1 MKVHIRDRDA
11 LRAISPD
18 ALSAYARAAGWSRT
32 NERYRVHSDVYAA
45 DGLPEI
51 ILPRTRR
58 LGDYASVV
66 ARLIEIFSTVTE
78 RDQLALYHDLV
89 NTNCD
94 VVRVRA
100 GGHDDGSLTVND
112 GVDLVVGARD
122 MLLAAA
128 CSLREPQAR
137 YRAGAN
143 KEAADLLSRVRLGQT
158 EQGSF
163 VVALMISI
171 PSEDYDP
178 PIERRMT
185 RRLIESLDAARSAAE
200 SAVAGFKSIRALEDF
215 ELRGLNVLVG
225 ANGAGK
231 SNLMSLFRMVSELAA
246 GRLQLFVKRE
256 GRADALL
263 FGGRRRTSVLD
274 VELSFNGN
282 SHRYGF
288 SLEPV
293 ADGLAFAREHVVPGE
308 STCSGH
314 LEAQAVSIEV
324 GDFAA
329 YVLPVMRD
337 WRVYHFHDTSEVA
350 GVRCPQAVRD
360 NLRLLHERHPHEY
373 REIVDAVRL
382 AAPFFG
388 GFVYRRDVDEL
399 MELEWHHVD
408 DADTPLGPLQL
419 SDGTLRFMCLATL
432 LLQPTAMQP
441 RLILIDEPEL
451 GLHPVALTLLAEM
464 LLSASEARQVI
475 VSTQSADLVSEFR
488 PEDVV
493 VVDRRDGESIFERLD
508 LDRLQD
514 WLKEYS
520 LGQLWKANVIGGG
533 PAR

>member
-1 MKVHIRDRDA
+1 MIDQV
-11 LRAISPD
+11 
-18 ALSAYARAAGWSRT
+18 
-32 NERYRVHSDVYAA
+32 
-45 DGLPEI
+45 
-51 ILPRTRR
+51 
-58 LGDYASVV
+58 
-66 ARLIEIFSTVTE
+66 TV
-78 RDQLALYHDLV
+78 R
-89 NTNCD
+89 
-94 VVRVRA
+94 
-100 GGHDDGSLTVND
+100 
-112 GVDLVVGARD
+112 
-122 MLLAAA
+122 
-128 CSLREPQAR
+128 
-137 YRAGAN
+137 
-143 KEAADLLSRVRLGQT
+143 
-158 EQGSF
+158 
-163 VVALMISI
+163 
-171 PSEDYDP
+171 
-178 PIERRMT
+178 
-185 RRLIESLDAARSAAE
+185 
-200 SAVAGFKSIRALEDF
+200 GFKSIRVLEEF

-231 SNLMSLFRMVSELAA
+231 SNLMSLFRMVSELA
-246 GRLQLFVKRE
+246 GKRLQLFVKRE

-274 VELSFNGN
+274 VELSFSGN

-293 ADGLAFAREHVVPGE
+293 ADGLAFAREYVLPGG

-314 LEAQAVSIEV
+314 LEAKAASVTD

-329 YVLPVMRD
+329 YVVPVMRD
-337 WRVYHFHDTSEVA
+337 WQVYHFHDTSDVA
-350 GVRCPQAVRD
+350 GMRCPQAVRD
-360 NLRLLHERHPHEY
+360 NLRLKPDGANLGPFLRLLHERHPHEH

-388 GFVYRRDVDEL
+388 GFVYRKDVDER

-419 SDGTLRFMCLATL
+419 SDGTLRFLCLATL

-451 GLHPVALTLLAEM
+451 GLHPFALTLLAEM
-464 LLSASEARQVI
+464 LQSASEARQVI

-493 VVDRRDGESIFERLD
+493 VVNRRDGESVFERLD
-508 LDRLQD
+508 PDRLQD

-520 LGQLWKANVIGGG
+520 LGDLWRANVVSGG

>member
-1 MKVHIRDRDA
+1 MIDR
-11 LRAISPD
+11 
-18 ALSAYARAAGWSRT
+18 
-32 NERYRVHSDVYAA
+32 
-45 DGLPEI
+45 
-51 ILPRTRR
+51 
-58 LGDYASVV
+58 
-66 ARLIEIFSTVTE
+66 
-78 RDQLALYHDLV
+78 LA
-89 NTNCD
+89 
-94 VVRVRA
+94 VR
-100 GGHDDGSLTVND
+100 
-112 GVDLVVGARD
+112 
-122 MLLAAA
+122 
-128 CSLREPQAR
+128 
-137 YRAGAN
+137 
-143 KEAADLLSRVRLGQT
+143 
-158 EQGSF
+158 
-163 VVALMISI
+163 
-171 PSEDYDP
+171 
-178 PIERRMT
+178 
-185 RRLIESLDAARSAAE
+185 
-200 SAVAGFKSIRALEDF
+200 GFKSIRVLEDF

-246 GRLQLFVKRE
+246 KRLQLFVKRE
-256 GRADALL
+256 GRTDALL

-274 VELSFNGN
+274 VELSFNGD

-293 ADGLAFAREHVVPGE
+293 ADGLAFTREHVLPGVPQEYELVYPDTIPTIEGGA
-308 STCSGH
+308 TWSGGH
-314 LEAQAVSIEV
+314 QEAHAATLGR

-337 WRVYHFHDTSEVA
+337 WRVFHFHDTSEVA

-360 NLRLLHERHPHEY
+360 NLRLKPDGANLGPFLRLLHERHPHEH

-388 GFVYRRDVDEL
+388 GFVYRKDVDER

-419 SDGTLRFMCLATL
+419 SDGTLRFLCLATL

-451 GLHPVALTLLAEM
+451 GLHPFALTLLAEM
-464 LLSASEARQVI
+464 LQSASEARQVI

-493 VVDRRDGESIFERLD
+493 VVNRRDGESVFERLD
-508 LDRLQD
+508 PDRLQD

-520 LGQLWKANVIGGG
+520 LGQLWKANVISGG

>member
-1 MKVHIRDRDA
+1 MIDR
-11 LRAISPD
+11 
-18 ALSAYARAAGWSRT
+18 
-32 NERYRVHSDVYAA
+32 V
-45 DGLPEI
+45 
-51 ILPRTRR
+51 
-58 LGDYASVV
+58 
-66 ARLIEIFSTVTE
+66 TV
-78 RDQLALYHDLV
+78 R
-89 NTNCD
+89 
-94 VVRVRA
+94 
-100 GGHDDGSLTVND
+100 
-112 GVDLVVGARD
+112 
-122 MLLAAA
+122 
-128 CSLREPQAR
+128 
-137 YRAGAN
+137 
-143 KEAADLLSRVRLGQT
+143 
-158 EQGSF
+158 
-163 VVALMISI
+163 
-171 PSEDYDP
+171 
-178 PIERRMT
+178 
-185 RRLIESLDAARSAAE
+185 
-200 SAVAGFKSIRALEDF
+200 GFKSIRVLEGF
-215 ELRGLNVLVG
+215 ELGGLNVLVG

-256 GRADALL
+256 GRSDALL
-263 FGGRRRTSVLD
+263 FDGRRRTSVLD

-293 ADGLAFAREHVVPGE
+293 ADGMAFARERVFPGA

-314 LEAQAVSIEV
+314 QEARLATLGR

-360 NLRLLHERHPHEY
+360 NLRLKPDGANLGPFLRVLHERHPHEY
-373 REIVDAVRL
+373 NEIVDAVRL

-388 GFVYRRDVDEL
+388 GFVYRKDVDER

-408 DADTPLGPLQL
+408 DVDTPLGPLQL

-464 LLSASEARQVI
+464 LQSASEARQVI

-488 PEDVV
+488 PEEVV
-493 VVDRRDGESIFERLD
+493 VVDRRDGESVFERLD
-508 LDRLQD
+508 PDRLQE

-520 LGQLWKANVIGGG
+520 LGQLWKANVISGG